1 LVISASAV
9 MVILPCS
16 IPIAPNTT
24 SPLVIDPL
32 VIVGL
37 TVVDVNPVTPPV
49 RYVGVPPTF
58 DDISVSVIA
67 FAVEAVVV
75 NVSLISVVVNNVPPF

>member
-1 LVISASAV
+1 MVSASAV

-49 RYVGVPPTF
+49 KYVGVPPTS
-58 DDISVSVIA
+58 DEISVSVIA
-67 FAVEAVVV
+67 FAVEAVEV